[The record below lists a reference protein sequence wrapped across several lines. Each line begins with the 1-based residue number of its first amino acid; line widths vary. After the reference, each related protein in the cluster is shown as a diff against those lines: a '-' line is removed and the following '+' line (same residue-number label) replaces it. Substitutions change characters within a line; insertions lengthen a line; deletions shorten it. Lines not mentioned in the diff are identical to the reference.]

1 MKVAVLIPCYNAEK
15 YLGECLDSVLA
26 AGDRLVRT
34 QPKSAFDVFCCDDG
48 STDATRRI
56 LDDYATK
63 HPNLHVSSHPN
74 RGVSATRN
82 RLMDELPADVEAFAF
97 CDADDFVAPE
107 AYAALAEAMARTGAD
122 VAEMCGPPGGRV
134 IDDMS
139 VFLLRGTAPG
149 PWINCWNKLYRRAS
163 VGGVRFRAG
172 LAFEEDFY
180 FNYEIHAK
188 IARKVLVPGS
198 YYTYRHNPDSATGS
212 PDFNRYFASASTR
225 IRLSSS
231 EFLEAGR
238 IPAEKVPAF
247 RRELAKDAYRMCIR
261 KSLKKNRDA
270 KSRRELFLAAA
281 DFFDEMEREHGFQP
295 VGLNI
300 MQRLLYFFCR
310 RRLYAPARLLV
321 ALT

>member
-1 MKVAVLIPCYNAEK
+1 MKVAVLVPCYNAEK
-15 YLGECLDSVLA
+15 YLSECLDSVIA
-26 AGDRLVRT
+26 AGRELVRT
-34 QPKSAFDVFCCDDG
+34 QPQSSLDVFCCDDG
-48 STDATRRI
+48 STDGTRRI
-56 LDDYATK
+56 LDDYAAK

-97 CDADDFVAPE
+97 CDADDFVAPD
-107 AYAALAEAMARTGAD
+107 AYAALAEAMERTGAD

-134 IDDMS
+134 IDDLS
-139 VFLLRGTAPG
+139 DFLLRGTAPG
-149 PWINCWNKLYRRAS
+149 PWINCWNKLYRRSS
-163 VGGVRFRAG
+163 VGSVRFRAG

-188 IARKVLVPGS
+188 IARKVLVPGN
-198 YYTYRHNPDSATGS
+198 YYTYRHNPGSATGS
-212 PDFNRYFASASTR
+212 PNFGRYFASASTR

-261 KSLKKNRDA
+261 KNLKKNRDA
-270 KSRRELFLAAA
+270 KSRRELFLKAA
-281 DFFDEMEREHGFQP
+281 DFFDEMEREHGFRP
-295 VGLNI
+295 VGLNP
-300 MQRLLYFFCR
+300 MQRLLYACCR
-310 RRLYAPARLLV
+310 RRLYALARMLV
-321 ALT
+321 VLT

>member
-26 AGDRLVRT
+26 AGDRLAQT
-34 QPKSAFDVFCCDDG
+34 QPQSSLEVFCRDDG

-56 LDDYATK
+56 LDDYAAK
-63 HPNLHVSSHPN
+63 HSNLHVTSQAN

-82 RLMDELPADVEAFAF
+82 RLMDELPDDIEAFAF
-97 CDADDFVAPE
+97 CDADDFVAPD
-107 AYAALAEAMARTGAD
+107 AYAALAVALERTGAD
-122 VAEMCGPPGGRV
+122 VAEMSGPPGGRV

-139 VFLLRGTAPG
+139 PFVLRGTAPG
-149 PWINCWNKLYRRAS
+149 PWINCINKLYRRAS
-163 VGGVRFRAG
+163 VGGVRFREE

-188 IARKVLVPGS
+188 IRRKVLVPGS
-198 YYTYRHNPDSATGS
+198 YYTYRHNPDSATS
-212 PDFNRYFASASTR
+212 SQDFNRYFASAAAR

-238 IPAEKVPAF
+238 IPAEKVPVF

-261 KSLKKNRDA
+261 KNLKKNRDA
-270 KSRRELFLAAA
+270 KSRRELFFKAA
-281 DFFDEMEREHGFQP
+281 DFFDEMAREHGFKP
-295 VGLNI
+295 VGLNP
-300 MQRLLYFFCR
+300 MQKLLYFCCR
-310 RRLYAPARLLV
+310 KRLYALARLLV
-321 ALT
+321 VLT